1 MRFGLIGAAVLAGT
15 ILAVADARAQLSSPQ
30 WTTCTGKA
38 GVDWR
43 EQIKSCTIL
52 IASSFETADN
62 RAIAYV
68 RRGIAYNNL
77 GEIDNAINDYGD
89 AIKTRPN
96 HAEAYYNRGNAYLS
110 KGDNA
115 KAITDFDSA
124 IGLDIKNAA
133 AYRSRGLAFLY
144 SGNSSKALADIEE
157 ASKLNPHDPYSAI
170 WADIV
175 AQRAKAPSPLQQA
188 LSQLRSQT
196 WPAPVI
202 RMFLGQIKPD
212 AVLGAAND
220 PDTKK
225 KEGEICEAQFYS
237 GEWALRSGDKGEAT
251 RLFKLAANACPKD
264 FLEWTAANAELKA
277 LGVAP

>member
-1 MRFGLIGAAVLAGT
+1 MRFGLFGTAVLAGAV
-15 ILAVADARAQLSSPQ
+15 LAVPGAQAQLSSPQ

-38 GVDWR
+38 GVDWK

-52 IASSFETADN
+52 IASSFEAPDN
-62 RAIAYV
+62 RALAYV
-68 RRGIAYNNL
+68 RRGIAYNNE
-77 GEIDNAINDYGD
+77 GQTDNAIIDYGE

-115 KAITDFDSA
+115 NAITDFDSA

-144 SGNSSKALADIEE
+144 SGNFPKAQADVTE
-157 ASKLNPHDPYSAI
+157 ASKLDPRDPYSAI
-170 WADIV
+170 WAEIV
-175 AQRAKAPSPLQQA
+175 AQRTKAPSRLKEA
-188 LSQLRSQT
+188 LSQLRSQA
-196 WPAPVI
+196 WPAPVV
-202 RMFLGQIKPD
+202 RMYLGQIKSD
-212 AVLGAAND
+212 AVLAAAND
-220 PDTKK
+220 PDATK

-237 GEWALRSGDKGEAT
+237 GEWALQGGDKGEAT
-251 RLFKLAANACPKD
+251 RLFKLAAKACPKD

-277 LGVAP
+277 LGAAP